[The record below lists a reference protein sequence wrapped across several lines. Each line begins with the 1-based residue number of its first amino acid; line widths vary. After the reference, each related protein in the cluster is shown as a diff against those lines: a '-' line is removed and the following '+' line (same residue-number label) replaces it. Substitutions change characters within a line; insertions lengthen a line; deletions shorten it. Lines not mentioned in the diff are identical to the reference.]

1 MKFPEFDYLRVD
13 SLSDAL
19 AAYEAADGEG
29 IYLAGGHSVM
39 PSLALR
45 LQAPAVL
52 IDIAHIEELKGVSI
66 QDDWLRIG
74 ALTRH
79 VEIAEHPLIRQHA
92 PILAQ
97 AAPYVAHPAIRNRGT
112 IGGNLAL
119 SDPASEFPAVIRAL
133 RARLEIVGPTGV
145 RYVEADDYFI
155 DLYTTVIEPGEILRS
170 ILVPPQQENSV
181 YAFDELVRR
190 RGDYAMVGL
199 AIQGIYEQKKV
210 NDISIVFCSVGN
222 IPMRAVTVEK
232 HLVGSGLDE
241 EHISSALGL
250 LGEDIDPADD
260 PHLPAD
266 VRLHMAR
273 VLLGRLLRR
282 IKNLSDMTVEVAA

>member
-13 SLSDAL
+13 NLSDAL

-29 IYLAGGHSVM
+29 VYLAGGHSVM

-45 LQAPAVL
+45 LQAPAIL

-170 ILVPPQQENSV
+170 ILVPSHQENSV

-241 EHISSALGL
+241 EHISSALRL
-250 LGEDIDPADD
+250 LGEDIAPADD

>member
-29 IYLAGGHSVM
+29 VYLAGGHSVM

-52 IDIAHIEELKGVSI
+52 IDIAHIEELKGVFI

-241 EHISSALGL
+241 EHISSALRL
-250 LGEDIDPADD
+250 LGEDIAPADD

>member
-29 IYLAGGHSVM
+29 VYLAGGHSVM

-45 LQAPAVL
+45 LQAPAIL

-241 EHISSALGL
+241 EHISSALRL
-250 LGEDIDPADD
+250 LGEDIAPADD

>member
-13 SLSDAL
+13 NLSDAL

-29 IYLAGGHSVM
+29 VYLAGGHSVM

-79 VEIAEHPLIRQHA
+79 VEIAEHPLIREHA

-170 ILVPPQQENSV
+170 ILVPSHQENSV

-241 EHISSALGL
+241 EHISSALRL
-250 LGEDIDPADD
+250 LGEDIAPADD

>member
-29 IYLAGGHSVM
+29 VYLAGGHSVM

-45 LQAPAVL
+45 LQAPAIL

-133 RARLEIVGPTGV
+133 RARLEIVGPTDV

-241 EHISSALGL
+241 EHISSALRL
-250 LGEDIDPADD
+250 LGEDIAPADD